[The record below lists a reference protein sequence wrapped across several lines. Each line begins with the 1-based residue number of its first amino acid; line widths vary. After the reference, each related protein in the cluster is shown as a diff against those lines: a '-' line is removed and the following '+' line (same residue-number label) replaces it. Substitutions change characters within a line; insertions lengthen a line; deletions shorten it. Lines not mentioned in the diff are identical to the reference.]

1 MRRVICILSIILLV
15 LASASAKIHTI
26 GDSTMADY
34 DQNEPDQ
41 KGMYGWGQVFG
52 DYFSN
57 GMTVKNWGDRGESA
71 RSFYKKFWTNTKKE
85 IKKGDF
91 VLIQFGHN
99 DQKSVTTDVYREYL
113 SKFICE
119 TRELGAT
126 PILVTSI
133 CRKLF
138 DGNKIS
144 RLGRIDNGK
153 AHGVDEN
160 NHTYD
165 YPYHM
170 KKVADSL
177 KVQCLDLTT
186 ACKLYMESWG
196 PQGCKQFFP
205 SGGST
210 HTNELGARVN
220 AQLVAQLMYQ
230 ANILKKYIAIKK
242 IDLPKNNGKISA
254 TTDTKDESDSAEEDW
269 NYYMV
274 KTGADGYAVFG
285 NLSGESLLVPHDLI
299 AYGVIPGSETN
310 LVKLV
315 KVGNVI
321 PDKVGVIVRGK
332 PNTEYSLT
340 ATTESPT
347 FKRQKQNLLKVTEK
361 TGNIQAHERNSYNY
375 LFTSEKRNITF
386 IPADGKTSLRIKRA
400 YLASPVKTDK
410 ITIERKQNNNATPS
424 TSSNDNNKTNTEA
437 ITTKVYYVSPTGN
450 DKNNGESSSKAFA
463 TLAKAQ
469 SLVAPGDIIYILP
482 GTYKIKEKDL
492 MAPNYQKV
500 YAVAFLLD
508 KSGSAEKPI
517 SYIGISD
524 AQGNRP
530 VFDFSE
536 VKPNARITGFLL
548 TGSYIHMKNMESI
561 GIQVTQPTHT
571 QSENFRIFNA
581 SHNKLENISAHD
593 GMGIGFYL
601 IKKCAHNY
609 FINCDAYNNYDTV
622 SENGKGG
629 NSDGFGCHPG
639 TLDSEDNVFIGCR
652 AWYNSDDGYDLINA
666 QAPVKF
672 LYSIAYKNGLAQI
685 NGEDKKIAD
694 GNGFKCGGYGMGKV
708 ARVKFDKAPMHI
720 IENCISAENRAN
732 GFYANHHLGGLHFN
746 HCSAYKNGGANY
758 NMTNRKDR
766 TENGNSNVNGYG
778 HIIEHC
784 LSYGSDAIKSNKH
797 LSMVDGNK
805 KDCTIQDNSFCWNS
819 TTQKWDNNKKLTKS
833 SFKSLDAKELLAKRD
848 KEGMLPAFSFLA
860 PTQPSEYGY
869 NFDNYQRMVDEY
881 RNK

>member
-1 MRRVICILSIILLV
+1 MRRVICILYIIFLS
-15 LASASAKIHTI
+15 LATTNAKIHTI

-52 DYFSN
+52 DYFIN

-71 RSFYKKFWTNTKKE
+71 RSFYKKFWVNAQNE
-85 IKKGDF
+85 IKKGDY

-113 SKFICE
+113 AKFITD

-138 DGNKIS
+138 DGIQIS

-153 AHGVDEN
+153 AHDVDEN

-165 YPYHM
+165 FPYHM

-186 ACKLYMESWG
+186 VCKQYMESWG

-205 SGGST
+205 AGGCT

-220 AQLVAQLMYQ
+220 AQLVAQLMYK
-230 ANILKKYIAIKK
+230 ANILKKYINIKK
-242 IDLPKNNGKISA
+242 INLPKNDGKVDIIAS
-254 TTDTKDESDSAEEDW
+254 TKNESDSAEEDW

-274 KTGADGYAVFG
+274 KTGTDGYAVFG
-285 NLSGESLLVPHDLI
+285 NLSGENLAVPDGLT
-299 AYGVIPGSETN
+299 AYGVIPGSASN

-321 PDKVGVIVRGK
+321 PAQVGVIVSGK

-340 ATTESPT
+340 ATNETPS
-347 FKRQKQNLLKVTEK
+347 FKRQKLNLLKLSKKAGTLQ
-361 TGNIQAHERNSYNY
+361 THDGSGYNY
-375 LFTSEKRNITF
+375 LFTSIKKNITF
-386 IPADGKTSLRIKRA
+386 IPADGKTELRIKRA
-400 YLASPVKTDK
+400 YLVSPAKVDK
-410 ITIERKQNNNATPS
+410 ITIERRQNNNGITTAAS
-424 TSSNDNNKTNTEA
+424 KSNAPKEV
-437 ITTKVYYVSPTGN
+437 ITTKAYYISPTGD
-450 DKNNGESSSKAFA
+450 DKSNGESSSSTFA

-469 SLVAPGDIIYILP
+469 SLVTPGDTIYIMP
-482 GTYKIKEKDL
+482 GTYKIKDKDL

-508 KSGSAEKPI
+508 KSGTAKKPI
-517 SYIGISD
+517 SYIGILDSL
-524 AQGNRP
+524 GNRP
-530 VFDFSE
+530 VFDFSGI
-536 VKPNARITGFLL
+536 KPNARITGFLL
-548 TGSYIHMKNMESI
+548 TGSYIHIKNVETI
-561 GIQVTQPTHT
+561 GIQVTQATHT

-581 SHNKLENISAHD
+581 SYNKLENIAAHD

-609 FINCDAYNNYDTV
+609 FINCDAYNNFDTV

-672 LYSIAYKNGLAQI
+672 LYSIAYKNGLTLV

-694 GNGFKCGGYGMGKV
+694 GNGFKCGGYGMGKI
-708 ARVKFDKAPMHI
+708 ARTKFEKAPMHVA
-720 IENCISAENRAN
+720 ENCISAENRAN
-732 GFYANHHLGGLHFN
+732 GFYANHHLGGLHFI

-758 NMTNRKDR
+758 NMTNRKDK
-766 TENGNSNVNGYG
+766 TENGCSNVNGYG
-778 HIIEHC
+778 HVIENC

-797 LSMVDGNK
+797 LIMVDGDK
-805 KDCTIQDNSFCWNS
+805 QDCVLQNNSFSWNQ
-819 TTQKWDNNKKLTKS
+819 TTKKWDNDKKLTKN
-833 SFKSLDAKELLAKRD
+833 SFKSLDAKELLNKRD
-848 KEGMLPAFSFLA
+848 KEGMLPAFLFLA
-860 PTQPSEYGY
+860 PAQPNEYGY
-869 NFDNYQRMVDEY
+869 NFTNYQHLVEEY